1 MTLKTKTQRIKS
13 ISSYD
18 TVITSILKGFVDEN
32 LTDKEKYYLSEKITK
47 ITAIEEAMMD
57 FKTNEN

>member
-13 ISSYD
+13 ISTYD

-32 LTDKEKYYLSEKITK
+32 LTDKEKYYLQEKITK
-47 ITAIEEAMMD
+47 ITAIEAMME